1 MRSTLR
7 RASAAQLNAAPRHE
21 AYVDGPRLLAD
32 VGVTNAHFALEV
44 APGSFESVA
53 VLPCANYSGLITVT
67 RAYLERVGKPRLRHA
82 AVAIANPIDGDR
94 VRMTNRPW
102 EFSIEQTRRALELET
117 LLVVNDFTALAQAL
131 PSLDDEQRRQVGG
144 GTPHANGV
152 IGLIGPGSGLGVS
165 GLIPAED
172 RWITLGSEGGHATF
186 SPTDEREIYVLQHA
200 WREFPHV
207 SGERLV
213 TNAGI
218 ELIYRALAAR
228 TGVAAEALAA
238 PEILRSA
245 LSGDREL
252 CVQAVDCFCGMLGT
266 VAANVA
272 LTFGAVGG
280 VYIGGGIV
288 PRLGEA
294 FDRSTFRRRF
304 ETKGRFSSYLA
315 QIPTYVITAENV
327 AFLGVSTILSEH
339 LRGRLEGS
347 PFLDRIR
354 QARDELSP
362 AEQRVAH
369 FVLGSPRAILTD
381 PIADIARNVGVSQ
394 PTVIRFRCRMVC
406 LELED
411 FKLKLASGRTGTI
424 PVQHSQ
430 VRLGDG
436 VPDLSAKV
444 MDNTVSAILKLRDNL
459 DTDALDQA
467 IELLR
472 RAQRVELYGLGNS
485 SVVALDG
492 QHKFVRCRIPA
503 IAHSEP
509 NAQALAAELLGKDDV
524 VIAVSSSGRSPDLL
538 TAVDLALEAGA
549 TVIAIT
555 AGKSPLA
562 KKATVTLAVDH
573 VEESST
579 YIAMISRIL
588 HLLLIDVL
596 AVGIAI
602 RRADSL
608 REICNR
614 KRSAER
620 SQSDEAESP
629 LSTLISHT
637 SR

>member
-1 MRSTLR
+1 M
-7 RASAAQLNAAPRHE
+7 
-21 AYVDGPRLLAD
+21 
-32 VGVTNAHFALEV
+32 
-44 APGSFESVA
+44 
-53 VLPCANYSGLITVT
+53 
-67 RAYLERVGKPRLRHA
+67 
-82 AVAIANPIDGDR
+82 
-94 VRMTNRPW
+94 
-102 EFSIEQTRRALELET
+102 
-117 LLVVNDFTALAQAL
+117 
-131 PSLDDEQRRQVGG
+131 
-144 GTPHANGV
+144 
-152 IGLIGPGSGLGVS
+152 
-165 GLIPAED
+165 
-172 RWITLGSEGGHATF
+172 
-186 SPTDEREIYVLQHA
+186 
-200 WREFPHV
+200 
-207 SGERLV
+207 
-213 TNAGI
+213 
-218 ELIYRALAAR
+218 
-228 TGVAAEALAA
+228 
-238 PEILRSA
+238 
-245 LSGDREL
+245 
-252 CVQAVDCFCGMLGT
+252 
-266 VAANVA
+266 
-272 LTFGAVGG
+272 
-280 VYIGGGIV
+280 
-288 PRLGEA
+288 
-294 FDRSTFRRRF
+294 
-304 ETKGRFSSYLA
+304 
-315 QIPTYVITAENV
+315 
-327 AFLGVSTILSEH
+327 
-339 LRGRLEGS
+339 
-347 PFLDRIR
+347 
-354 QARDELSP
+354 SP

-381 PIADIARNVGVSQ
+381 PVADIARNVGVSQ
-394 PTVIRFRCRMVC
+394 PTVIRFCRTMGC
-406 LELED
+406 QGLAD
-411 FKLKLASGRTGTI
+411 FKLKLASGLTGTI

-608 REICNR
+608 REIGKR